1 MNDPIDT
8 PPTLHDRP
16 TAQELVEAVR
26 EYLERDVMPGTEGR
40 LSFHAR
46 VAANALAMVEREL
59 TTGAALDA
67 AEHDRLVQLLGHDG
81 TIADLTT
88 ELARGIRA
96 GDFDSRRAELVGLLR
111 ATTLAKLAVANPT
124 YAESRP

>member
-1 MNDPIDT
+1 MRMG
-8 PPTLHDRP
+8 DRP
-16 TAQELVEAVR
+16 TAGELVEAVR

-59 TTGAALDA
+59 ALGADLDA
-67 AEHDRLVQLLGHDG
+67 AEHDRLVHLLGHDG
-81 TIADLTT
+81 TIDDLTAG
-88 ELARGIRA
+88 LAAGIRA
-96 GDFDSRRAELVGLLR
+96 GTLDAPRGDVVAHLR

-124 YAESRP
+124 YAESHP

>member
-1 MNDPIDT
+1 V
-8 PPTLHDRP
+8 HDRP
-16 TAQELVEAVR
+16 TAAELVEAVR

-59 TTGAALDA
+59 STGAALDA
-67 AEHDRLVQLLGHDG
+67 AEHDRLARFLGHDG

-88 ELARGIRA
+88 ELAGGIRA
-96 GDFDSRRAELVGLLR
+96 GDFDSRRAELVELLR

-124 YAESRP
+124 YAESGP